1 MIKSKRLLSA
11 LLTITALLALLAS
24 TPLSTT
30 GAEDVLFQVTSNPA
44 GGVYALNDKAL
55 QIQAKFYYDGRT
67 SVHPVVNSYA
77 RVQWYWSRENSTA
90 NRGND
95 VGIPEVLQDWYGS
108 PYEYT
113 ATFTPTTRYDSVRYY
128 FAVLEYTVLVPTGS
142 GIGLSQE
149 TREAVTETAMI
160 AVIAPG
166 NPRPTE
172 LTAQASGEGV
182 TLKWRDNSSG
192 EDGFMVERRE
202 AGKEDWYEQHAGET
216 WLPESGTVGEEI
228 TTYYDFKAELG
239 KTYTYRVRAFSGTT
253 LATRT
258 YTEYSIEVTVTVPDL
273 LFTRQLTEP
282 TVTGQTSLILMEGY
296 AATATDAYTVTGYP
310 EPTVVKAGGD
320 PRIVW
325 NSADMRVEIAAGL
338 TQGTYT
344 IRLEASNRVG
354 SDASLFLHV
363 SITDPDSPGMFNF
376 VKVNTYAYG
385 MFADVNENEWYG
397 YAQQGAVASAYEYG
411 IMQGDTSMIFDPSGN
426 ITVGQAIAIA
436 ARVRSIYR
444 TGKSDFTQDVPW
456 YQVYVDYAL
465 ETGMIAANDF
475 SDFTRAAT
483 RAEMAFIF
491 SRAIPRAEFPEVN
504 VVISLPDVNNGTPYS
519 DSILMLYKAG
529 VLTGNDSKGTF
540 NPGSNITR
548 AEASAIISRII
559 LPETR
564 VGGRS
569 Y

>member
-1 MIKSKRLLSA
+1 MFKSERLFSL
-11 LLTITALLALLAS
+11 LLTVMIVFAMFTL
-24 TPLSTT
+24 TPLSTA
-30 GAEDVLFQVTSNPA
+30 GAEDDPFQVTANPA
-44 GGVYALNDKAL
+44 GGIYALNQKAL
-55 QIQAKFYYDGRT
+55 PLQAKFYYAGRT
-67 SVHPVVNSYA
+67 PVYPEPDSYI
-77 RVQWYWSRENSTA
+77 RVKWYWSIENSTA

-95 VGIPEVLQDWYGS
+95 VGEAEVLWDWYDR
-108 PYEYT
+108 PYEHISTY
-113 ATFTPTTRYDSVRYY
+113 TPTTRYHAVRYY

-142 GIGLSQE
+142 GIGIRQE
-149 TREAVTETAMI
+149 KREAVTETARI
-160 AVIAPG
+160 EVIAPD

-182 TLKWRDNSSG
+182 TLNWKDNSPN
-192 EDGFMVERRE
+192 EDGFIVERSV
-202 AGKEDWYEQHAGET
+202 AGKEQWYEQYAGET
-216 WLPESGTVGEEI
+216 CNPDLGTVGEQI
-228 TTYYDFKAELG
+228 TTYFDFKAEIG
-239 KTYTYRVRAFSGTT
+239 KTYTYRVRAFIGTT
-253 LATRT
+253 LATRA
-258 YTEYSIEVTVTVPDL
+258 YTEYSNEVTVIMPSLT
-273 LFTRQLTEP
+273 FTQAPTEP
-282 TVTGQTSLILMEGY
+282 EFTGPTSLTLMEGY
-296 AATATDAYTVTGYP
+296 AATSTDVYTVTGYP
-310 EPTVVKAGGD
+310 EPTVVKTGGD

-325 NSADMRVEIAAGL
+325 NNADMRVDIAAGL
-338 TQGTYT
+338 TQGTYS
-344 IRLEASNRVG
+344 IRLEASNGVG
-354 SDASLFLHV
+354 SEATLFLYV

-397 YAQQGAVASAYEYG
+397 YAQQGAVANAYEYG
-411 IMQGDTSMIFDPSGN
+411 VMQGDALMIFDPLGN
-426 ITVGQAIAIA
+426 ITVGQAIAMA

-444 TGKSDFTQDVPW
+444 TGKSDFTQGVPW
-456 YQVYVDYAL
+456 YQVYVDYAI
-465 ETGMIAANDF
+465 ETGMIVDNDF
-475 SDFTRAAT
+475 SDYTRAAT